1 MWSLINGLS
10 ITAKLKA
17 LAIAGG
23 ILAATHSGAYMA
35 GYLVGG
41 AKQEAK
47 RNAGA
52 LKDAF
57 NLIQNMEKNN
67 VVYQNLSERHQ
78 CLYLMRFSGL
88 PDSGCDD

>member
-1 MWSLINGLS
+1 MLSIINGLS
-10 ITAKLKA
+10 IAQKLKA
-17 LAIAGG
+17 LGIAGG
-23 ILAATHSGAYMA
+23 ILAATHSGAYVA

-47 RNAGA
+47 QNAGS
-52 LKDAF
+52 LKEAF

-88 PDSGCDD
+88 PDDECD